1 MIEEV
6 FFISSENKQLRADG
20 RAYDELRP
28 IKIKAG
34 VLKRADGSA
43 YVEVGGNKILAS
55 VYGPRE
61 TYIRRLLKPNTGVIK
76 VRYNMAPFSVDD
88 RKRPG
93 PDRRSNEISK
103 IAADALRPALMLES
117 FPRSMVD
124 ISIEIIEAEGGTRC
138 AGITAAAVALADAG
152 IPMRDIP
159 VGCAAGKMNGD
170 IVLDLSEKEDK
181 EGQAD
186 VPIVIL
192 PRTGEITLLQAD
204 GKLTEDEFE
213 EALDL
218 AMEGC
223 MRISKIHKWIGR
235 VKMNVVPEISKRSIV
250 KLINNGKRADGRD
263 FDQRREIV
271 VEPGI
276 ISKAE
281 GSAKVTLGD
290 TQVIVGVKPSIGEPF
305 ADTPDVGVLMTN
317 CEMLPMAAPEFEPG
331 PPSPESIE
339 LARVVDRG
347 IRESELVDL
356 EKLCIEE
363 GKKVWM
369 LFIDLHVIDYDG
381 NLFDC
386 ANIAVMAALLN
397 TKLPTASIVD
407 DELVL
412 DEENLMDLPVR
423 DKVALSTFVKIG
435 NGMVLDPSLEE
446 EEVLD
451 ARLSVGVTQ
460 NNSYISSM
468 QKGGEV
474 PLTRDEI
481 LDAVHTAI
489 ATKDEIYEYLE

>member
-204 GKLTEDEFE
+204 GKLKEDEFE

-223 MRISKIHKWIGR
+223 MKI
-235 VKMNVVPEISKRSIV
+235 
-250 KLINNGKRADGRD
+250 
-263 FDQRREIV
+263 
-271 VEPGI
+271 
-276 ISKAE
+276 
-281 GSAKVTLGD
+281 
-290 TQVIVGVKPSIGEPF
+290 
-305 ADTPDVGVLMTN
+305 
-317 CEMLPMAAPEFEPG
+317 
-331 PPSPESIE
+331 
-339 LARVVDRG
+339 
-347 IRESELVDL
+347 SELQH
-356 EKLCIEE
+356 E
-363 GKKVWM
+363 
-369 LFIDLHVIDYDG
+369 
-381 NLFDC
+381 
-386 ANIAVMAALLN
+386 ALKN
-397 TKLPTASIVD
+397 
-407 DELVL
+407 
-412 DEENLMDLPVR
+412 R
-423 DKVALSTFVKIG
+423 
-435 NGMVLDPSLEE
+435 
-446 EEVLD
+446 
-451 ARLSVGVTQ
+451 
-460 NNSYISSM
+460 YSS
-468 QKGGEV
+468 E
-474 PLTRDEI
+474 
-481 LDAVHTAI
+481 
-489 ATKDEIYEYLE
+489 

>member
-61 TYIRRLLKPNTGVIK
+61 TYIRRLLKPNTGVIR

-223 MRISKIHKWIGR
+223 MRISKIQEEALKER
-235 VKMNVVPEISKRSIV
+235 YNV
-250 KLINNGKRADGRD
+250 NG
-263 FDQRREIV
+263 
-271 VEPGI
+271 
-276 ISKAE
+276 
-281 GSAKVTLGD
+281 
-290 TQVIVGVKPSIGEPF
+290 
-305 ADTPDVGVLMTN
+305 
-317 CEMLPMAAPEFEPG
+317 
-331 PPSPESIE
+331 
-339 LARVVDRG
+339 
-347 IRESELVDL
+347 
-356 EKLCIEE
+356 
-363 GKKVWM
+363 
-369 LFIDLHVIDYDG
+369 
-381 NLFDC
+381 
-386 ANIAVMAALLN
+386 
-397 TKLPTASIVD
+397 
-407 DELVL
+407 
-412 DEENLMDLPVR
+412 
-423 DKVALSTFVKIG
+423 
-435 NGMVLDPSLEE
+435 
-446 EEVLD
+446 
-451 ARLSVGVTQ
+451 
-460 NNSYISSM
+460 
-468 QKGGEV
+468 
-474 PLTRDEI
+474 
-481 LDAVHTAI
+481 
-489 ATKDEIYEYLE
+489 

>member
-223 MRISKIHKWIGR
+223 MRISKIQEEALKER
-235 VKMNVVPEISKRSIV
+235 YNV
-250 KLINNGKRADGRD
+250 NG
-263 FDQRREIV
+263 
-271 VEPGI
+271 
-276 ISKAE
+276 
-281 GSAKVTLGD
+281 
-290 TQVIVGVKPSIGEPF
+290 
-305 ADTPDVGVLMTN
+305 
-317 CEMLPMAAPEFEPG
+317 
-331 PPSPESIE
+331 
-339 LARVVDRG
+339 
-347 IRESELVDL
+347 
-356 EKLCIEE
+356 
-363 GKKVWM
+363 
-369 LFIDLHVIDYDG
+369 
-381 NLFDC
+381 
-386 ANIAVMAALLN
+386 
-397 TKLPTASIVD
+397 
-407 DELVL
+407 
-412 DEENLMDLPVR
+412 
-423 DKVALSTFVKIG
+423 
-435 NGMVLDPSLEE
+435 
-446 EEVLD
+446 
-451 ARLSVGVTQ
+451 
-460 NNSYISSM
+460 
-468 QKGGEV
+468 
-474 PLTRDEI
+474 
-481 LDAVHTAI
+481 
-489 ATKDEIYEYLE
+489 

>member
-223 MRISKIHKWIGR
+223 MRISKIPEEALKER
-235 VKMNVVPEISKRSIV
+235 YNV
-250 KLINNGKRADGRD
+250 NG
-263 FDQRREIV
+263 
-271 VEPGI
+271 
-276 ISKAE
+276 
-281 GSAKVTLGD
+281 
-290 TQVIVGVKPSIGEPF
+290 
-305 ADTPDVGVLMTN
+305 
-317 CEMLPMAAPEFEPG
+317 
-331 PPSPESIE
+331 
-339 LARVVDRG
+339 
-347 IRESELVDL
+347 
-356 EKLCIEE
+356 
-363 GKKVWM
+363 
-369 LFIDLHVIDYDG
+369 
-381 NLFDC
+381 
-386 ANIAVMAALLN
+386 
-397 TKLPTASIVD
+397 
-407 DELVL
+407 
-412 DEENLMDLPVR
+412 
-423 DKVALSTFVKIG
+423 
-435 NGMVLDPSLEE
+435 
-446 EEVLD
+446 
-451 ARLSVGVTQ
+451 
-460 NNSYISSM
+460 
-468 QKGGEV
+468 
-474 PLTRDEI
+474 
-481 LDAVHTAI
+481 
-489 ATKDEIYEYLE
+489 

>member
-1 MIEEV
+1 VIEEV
-6 FFISSENKQLRADG
+6 FVISSENKQLRADG

-223 MRISKIHKWIGR
+223 MRISKIQEEALKER
-235 VKMNVVPEISKRSIV
+235 YNV
-250 KLINNGKRADGRD
+250 NG
-263 FDQRREIV
+263 
-271 VEPGI
+271 
-276 ISKAE
+276 
-281 GSAKVTLGD
+281 
-290 TQVIVGVKPSIGEPF
+290 
-305 ADTPDVGVLMTN
+305 
-317 CEMLPMAAPEFEPG
+317 
-331 PPSPESIE
+331 
-339 LARVVDRG
+339 
-347 IRESELVDL
+347 
-356 EKLCIEE
+356 
-363 GKKVWM
+363 
-369 LFIDLHVIDYDG
+369 
-381 NLFDC
+381 
-386 ANIAVMAALLN
+386 
-397 TKLPTASIVD
+397 
-407 DELVL
+407 
-412 DEENLMDLPVR
+412 
-423 DKVALSTFVKIG
+423 
-435 NGMVLDPSLEE
+435 
-446 EEVLD
+446 
-451 ARLSVGVTQ
+451 
-460 NNSYISSM
+460 
-468 QKGGEV
+468 
-474 PLTRDEI
+474 
-481 LDAVHTAI
+481 
-489 ATKDEIYEYLE
+489 

>member
-204 GKLTEDEFE
+204 GK
-213 EALDL
+213 

-223 MRISKIHKWIGR
+223 MRISKIQEEALKER
-235 VKMNVVPEISKRSIV
+235 YNV
-250 KLINNGKRADGRD
+250 NG
-263 FDQRREIV
+263 
-271 VEPGI
+271 
-276 ISKAE
+276 
-281 GSAKVTLGD
+281 
-290 TQVIVGVKPSIGEPF
+290 
-305 ADTPDVGVLMTN
+305 
-317 CEMLPMAAPEFEPG
+317 
-331 PPSPESIE
+331 
-339 LARVVDRG
+339 
-347 IRESELVDL
+347 
-356 EKLCIEE
+356 
-363 GKKVWM
+363 
-369 LFIDLHVIDYDG
+369 
-381 NLFDC
+381 
-386 ANIAVMAALLN
+386 
-397 TKLPTASIVD
+397 
-407 DELVL
+407 
-412 DEENLMDLPVR
+412 
-423 DKVALSTFVKIG
+423 
-435 NGMVLDPSLEE
+435 
-446 EEVLD
+446 
-451 ARLSVGVTQ
+451 
-460 NNSYISSM
+460 
-468 QKGGEV
+468 
-474 PLTRDEI
+474 
-481 LDAVHTAI
+481 
-489 ATKDEIYEYLE
+489 